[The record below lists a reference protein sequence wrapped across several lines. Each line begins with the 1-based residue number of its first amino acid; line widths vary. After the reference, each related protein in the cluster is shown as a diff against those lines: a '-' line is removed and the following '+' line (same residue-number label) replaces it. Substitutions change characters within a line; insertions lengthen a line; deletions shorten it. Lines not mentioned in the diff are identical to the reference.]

1 MTDLSVPR
9 SLGAQASV
17 AISPVLAPRQRYRL
31 LRRQL
36 GHRSYQNGAVLVLAI
51 TIAALLAP
59 MTGIDPSAMRVRLR
73 YKPPSEAFLFGSD
86 NFGRD
91 VLTRVLYGAQVSLWI
106 GFVVALLSG
115 LCGAVLGVVAAQ
127 IRSLD
132 APLMRFMDALM
143 SFPAILLA
151 LGITAALGPRMES
164 VIIALTVAYVPAGVR
179 IVRASALV
187 VRELDYVQ
195 AARIDGAGNF
205 RIMLRHILP
214 NSVGPLLVHMTFVFA
229 YSILAEAALSF
240 LGVGVQPPTPSWGNI
255 IAEGR
260 DYATEAWWVM
270 LFPGLGI
277 SLAALGLNL
286 LGDGLR
292 DVLDPRLKGR

>member
-1 MTDLSVPR
+1 MTDIVIAAP
-9 SLGAQASV
+9 
-17 AISPVLAPRQRYRL
+17 ILAPRQRFQLARRL
-31 LRRQL
+31 LA
-36 GHRSYQNGAVLVLAI
+36 HRSFRVGIVLVVVLGLAAI
-51 TIAALLAP
+51 LAP
-59 MTGIDPSAMRVRLR
+59 VLSSLEPSAMRVRFR
-73 YKPPSEAFLFGSD
+73 FRPPSADFPLGSD

-91 VLTRVLYGAQVSLWI
+91 IFTRVLYGARVSLWI
-106 GFVVALLSG
+106 GLVVSILSG
-115 LCGAVLGVVAAQ
+115 IVGATIGVVAAQ
-127 IRSLD
+127 FRRLD
-132 APLMRFMDALM
+132 APIMRLMDALM

-195 AARIDGAGNF
+195 AARIAGASNA
-205 RIMLRHILP
+205 RIMFRHILP
-214 NSVGPLLVHMTFVFA
+214 NSFGPLLVHMTFVFA

-240 LGVGVQPPTPSWGNI
+240 LGVGVQPPTASWGNI

-270 LFPGLGI
+270 VFPGIGI

-292 DVLDPRLKGR
+292 DVLDPRLKGA

>member
-1 MTDLSVPR
+1 M
-9 SLGAQASV
+9 
-17 AISPVLAPRQRYRL
+17 
-31 LRRQL
+31 
-36 GHRSYQNGAVLVLAI
+36 LVLAI

-195 AARIDGAGNF
+195 AARIAGAGNF